1 MPYNPKTCDLTDV
14 ALQRFL
20 GGQLEVLV
28 LPALGGLHPRRYRG
42 EVRELAY
49 VGTALRFRFARLLE
63 KQYPLS
69 AENGRWFGGP
79 APEDKW
85 FTIDL
90 ATWDVVKSAEE
101 GSIAFLQGATGS
113 TATLR
118 PATSEKLLKVES
130 VKL

>member
-1 MPYNPKTCDLTDV
+1 MSYSPKAHDFSEATLAKFV
-14 ALQRFL
+14 

-49 VGTALRFRFARLLE
+49 VGTVLRFRFARLEE

-69 AENGRWFGGP
+69 VEKGKWFGGP

-90 ATWDVVKSAEE
+90 AAWDVVKSTEA
-101 GSIAFLQGATGS
+101 GSIVFLHYATGS
-113 TATLR
+113 MATLR
-118 PATSEKLLKVES
+118 PSASEKLPKAES
-130 VKL
+130 VNL